1 MTDVRVEVA
10 HRPGEGPGA
19 TVVRIAGTLEAGT
32 VGPARAA
39 LEPVVKAAP
48 KVVVFDLGELTF
60 LSSIGISLLLDTRLR
75 LQTAGST
82 VYLTNLQPQIRKVLD
97 IVQAIPKTAVF
108 ANIEEMDAYL
118 AEIQRRVRE
127 GEE

>member
-1 MTDVRVEVA
+1 MATVRVEVA
-10 HRPGEGPGA
+10 HRPGSGPGA
-19 TVVRIAGTLEAGT
+19 TVVRVAGTLEAGT
-32 VGPARAA
+32 VEGARTS
-39 LEPVVKAAP
+39 LEPIVKAAP

-97 IVQAIPKTAVF
+97 IVQAIPKAAVF
-108 ANIEEMDAYL
+108 ENIEEMDEYL
-118 AEIQRRVRE
+118 ADIQRRVRE
-127 GEE
+127 GE